1 MDIRVRYK
9 APYWT
14 NRLTQRNDLS
24 VSFLDAKNVRL
35 RELVRHFLIVAF
47 SRSNLSSSNTATSLE
62 R

>member
-1 MDIRVRYK
+1 MDIRVCYK

-47 SRSNLSSSNTATSLE
+47 S
-62 R
+62 